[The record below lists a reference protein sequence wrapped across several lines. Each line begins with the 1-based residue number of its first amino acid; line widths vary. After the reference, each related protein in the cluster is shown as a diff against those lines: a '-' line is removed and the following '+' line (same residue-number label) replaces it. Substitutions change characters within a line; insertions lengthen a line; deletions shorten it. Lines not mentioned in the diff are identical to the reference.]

1 MIRIEDIEKPE
12 ITIND
17 LEQRAGEMMPV
28 DQDLPESVIERSA
41 EDQQAVDTN
50 DLNQRFTGME
60 RAENAVEYDEIEIL
74 RQGGLIYEDEPL
86 NLDPLP
92 IPPLGEGE
100 VNIEGIDPE
109 DETQVMAAAADAMG
123 YGVESFGKP
132 DSEFNYGAESTK
144 SFARGLFGLVGGW
157 GVAASELD
165 SFIKT
170 GTANV
175 VAYLTALGV
184 KDEDGDFEQTVETI
198 RGPLVDK
205 IETEREVVR
214 QGFLMVNGVLAPDP
228 NKKLDWYDPRLAVRY
243 GPGGFVDLAG
253 WVFSAPS
260 MIATLGANGYA
271 ESVAKTGDQRSALAY
286 GMIHSAM
293 LAAGFRVLNAT
304 GPKAKQAFS
313 DLLLGTT
320 VDKSGNIVVS
330 SLARRSI
337 NALYG
342 PAAAGFAFGAGGVMT
357 DASRNYVD
365 QVALEGIYGASIQ
378 KSFEDSLDNVASHA
392 GFGAAFGMM
401 PLVGARS
408 QYRNWLKTHNHAV
421 EIQIQRLRKRQGFR
435 NLSPEEQMR
444 AIGRVRIE
452 MLQQGSVP
460 AAARI
465 AALADEA
472 RNATTMT
479 NSALVA
485 NRNRLAEQVRN
496 KHRRNQD
503 SRIEEVQLRH
513 FDREIRRRGIDTS
526 ARPEPRV
533 KPEAEVT
540 SPEVPKPVAESP
552 APPAP
557 GTPPPEPVIGR
568 PATLTTDPVAPPRP
582 TNNQAR
588 VRELDKSLN
597 GNDVKGLKDLPAA
610 EPLPTVGADF
620 TRSAYKAAEREY
632 NKLVTRAQKQDLHPE
647 IAEQIEAV
655 LGKGAVTSRVST
667 ANLRELERA
676 RDLLKKLPGDA
687 QRRLGLDRL
696 EAEIARNTRA
706 NRFESKGKK
715 DDELPALFQDL
726 QSANRTLDDALRL
739 QDDLLKARTTRDTRL
754 RRKADKKAEKEAK
767 SSQYKT
773 DKSEARPGPT
783 VLRRTAEDGRTLG
796 PRVREVGGPDGT
808 LHTFTQDMLRDT
820 ARAQGTLREVD
831 QVIEQAFLNVGVRT
845 NAQRNAIGASSNP
858 SQIVRNVPFRG
869 HAKGKKKGQVG
880 GEIEFMIS
888 ELELVHTYMLLHD
901 PSTLGRIA
909 AGQPIS
915 FVRPAANVGSESVAT
930 MVLTAD
936 DVSNI
941 FRLMKAR
948 SNRVGEPDLIALA
961 DELMVVHSRNGPMKG
976 VQDRSGQRLYL
987 DDLGLTYVPRRVV
1000 REKGTTDNFTSNT
1013 SVIQSVEKGAPT
1025 NVDARVF
1032 NARDPGV
1039 ITAPIRVGN
1048 AAEELRAAAAG
1059 QVVAELNPYAV
1070 FIQRQLNA
1078 GRPIH
1083 TALQRSPHATLPEH
1097 IQNAFAYDV
1106 ANMLRRRIGDP
1117 NIFDSFL
1124 QLAREYSYYGYLAFK
1139 GSTAL
1144 LQSTSYHQMYGSGYG
1159 RIPTRYKNA
1168 VRGKIGL
1175 PDAVMAFGP
1184 SQRAAYAR
1192 IMAVGD
1198 PALKNR
1204 LQASIDETV
1213 MGGMQQSRM
1222 AVRGRSRGLLH
1233 RITDLGQMPMSH
1245 MDRTTIIAGFQST
1258 ERWVLDDFMSLARSG
1273 NGKMPKASS
1282 RSSTG
1287 FDEMPQFEAL
1297 ARDMRARGLMTPEG
1311 VLTKAGKKEIK
1322 NHPAFQRVVGERYRP
1337 AWTETQ
1343 PSNTG
1348 MTTTGWMS
1356 RTRTG
1361 KANLFAIIEPFQGWV
1376 SKAYSDLRS
1385 GNVRGV
1391 AQAILFGQI
1400 IREGF
1405 VQFYGRVM
1413 DARPEEEL
1421 DLGSAGGRIL
1431 VGAASDAAGI
1441 AAPPVVDIA
1450 ARQGVRSASIEG
1462 VEMSGMVY
1470 PDEIPQFR
1478 NFRTPGTA
1486 LGNELYEVTDLVENL
1501 SDPTTKEG
1509 AIETARMASL
1519 LGRVLGGPRWREQFK
1534 VIIAL
1539 DALQN
1544 RAFPKEKSGT
1554 VKGPTM
1560 GDLQDEIRKVQ
1571 DGDVDDL
1578 LEEFYGLPKGSL
1590 KDGDIGNLIDQSF
1603 QD

>member
-28 DQDLPESVIERSA
+28 DQDLPESVIERGA

-50 DLNQRFTGME
+50 DLNQRFAGME
-60 RAENAVEYDEIEIL
+60 RAENAVEHDEIEIL

-100 VNIEGIDPE
+100 VNVEGIDPE

-132 DSEFNYGAESTK
+132 DSEFNYAEESTK
-144 SFARGLFGLVGGW
+144 SFARGLFGLVAGW
-157 GVAASELD
+157 GVVASEID
-165 SFIKT
+165 AFIKDGSAT
-170 GTANV
+170 V

-184 KDEDGDFEQTVETI
+184 KDPDGDFEETMESI
-198 RGPLVDK
+198 RGPIVDK
-205 IETEREVVR
+205 IETEREIVR
-214 QGFLMVNGVLAPDP
+214 QGFLMVDGVLAPDP
-228 NKKLDWYDPRLAVRY
+228 NKKLDWYDPKLAVRY

-271 ESVAKTGDQRSALAY
+271 EAVAETGDQRSALAY

-293 LAAGFRVLNAT
+293 MAAGFRVLNAT

-342 PAAAGFAFGAGGVMT
+342 PGAAAFAFGAGGVMT
-357 DASRNYVD
+357 DAARNYVD

-421 EIQIQRLRKRQGFR
+421 DIQIQRLRKSQGFR

-444 AIGRVRIE
+444 AIARVRIE

-465 AALADEA
+465 AALATEA

-485 NRNRLAEQVRN
+485 NRNRLAEQIRN
-496 KHRRNQD
+496 KHRLNQD

-513 FDREIRRRGIDTS
+513 FDREIRRRKIDTS
-526 ARPEPRV
+526 AKPEPRA
-533 KPEAEVT
+533 KTEAEVT

-620 TRSAYKAAEREY
+620 TRSAYKAAEKEY
-632 NKLVTRAQKQDLHPE
+632 NKLIARAQKQDLHPE

-667 ANLRELERA
+667 ANVKELERA
-676 RDLLKKLPGDA
+676 RDFLKQLPGDA
-687 QRRLGLDRL
+687 QRRIGLDRL
-696 EAEIARNTRA
+696 EAEVARNTRA
-706 NRFESKGKK
+706 NRFQSKGKK
-715 DDELPALFQDL
+715 DEELPALFQEL
-726 QSANRTLDDALRL
+726 QRANRTLDDALRL
-739 QDDLLKARTTRDTRL
+739 QDDLVTARTTRDKRL
-754 RRKADKKAEKEAK
+754 QTKADKKTKKQAEG
-767 SSQYKT
+767 SQYKQEGNQT
-773 DKSEARPGPT
+773 RPGPT
-783 VLRRTAEDGRTLG
+783 VGRRNSEDGRVLG
-796 PRVREVGGPDGT
+796 PRVREVGGPNGT
-808 LHTFTQDMLRDT
+808 LHTFTQDMVRDT

-845 NAQRNAIGASSNP
+845 NAQRNAIGASSKP
-858 SQIVRNVPFRG
+858 GQIVANVPLRG
-869 HAKGKKKGQVG
+869 HAKGKRKGQVG
-880 GEIEFMIS
+880 GEVEFMIS

-915 FVRPAANVGSESVAT
+915 FVRPARNTGSQSVAT

-961 DELMVVHSRNGPMKG
+961 DELMVVHSRNGPMRG

-1000 REKGTTDNFTSNT
+1000 REKGATDNFTSNT

-1048 AAEELRAAAAG
+1048 AADELRAAAAG
-1059 QVVAELNPYAV
+1059 QVVTELNPYAV

-1106 ANMLRRRIGDP
+1106 ATMLRRRIGDP
-1117 NIFDSFL
+1117 NLFDTF
-1124 QLAREYSYYGYLAFK
+1124 QQVAREFAYYGYLAYK

-1159 RIPTRYKNA
+1159 RIPTRYKNP

-1233 RITDLGQMPMSH
+1233 RISDLGQMPMSH

-1258 ERWVLDDFMSLARSG
+1258 ERWVLDDFMTLARSG

-1282 RSSTG
+1282 RSATG

-1297 ARDMRARGLMTPEG
+1297 VRDMRARGLMTPEG

-1322 NHPAFQRVVGERYRP
+1322 NHPAFQRVVGERYRI

-1343 PSNTG
+1343 PTNTG
-1348 MTTTGWMS
+1348 LSMTAWQT
-1356 RTRTG
+1356 RTRIG
-1361 KANLFAIIEPFQGWV
+1361 KGNLFAIVEPFQGWV

-1385 GNVRGV
+1385 GNKKGV
-1391 AQAILFGQI
+1391 LQAIIYGQV
-1400 IREGF
+1400 IREMF
-1405 VQFYGRVM
+1405 TQFYGRVM

-1421 DLGSAGGRIL
+1421 DLESAGGRML
-1431 VGAASDAAGI
+1431 VGAASDVGGI
-1441 AAPPVVDIA
+1441 ATPPIVDIF
-1450 ARQGVRSASIEG
+1450 ARQGARSASLG
-1462 VEMSGMVY
+1462 LVENSGLVY
-1470 PDEIPQFR
+1470 PDEIPEFKQFQ
-1478 NFRTPGTA
+1478 TPSTKLA
-1486 LGNELYEVTDLVENL
+1486 RELYDLSQLDDVA
-1501 SDPTTKEG
+1501 DPTTKEG
-1509 AIETARMASL
+1509 ARETVLMASL
-1519 LGRVLGGPRWREQFK
+1519 LTRVFGGPQWREQFK

-1539 DALQN
+1539 NALQN

-1554 VKGPTM
+1554 VTGPTM
-1560 GDLQDEIRKVQ
+1560 GDLQDEIRQIQ

-1578 LEEFYGLPKGSL
+1578 LEEFYGLPEGSL